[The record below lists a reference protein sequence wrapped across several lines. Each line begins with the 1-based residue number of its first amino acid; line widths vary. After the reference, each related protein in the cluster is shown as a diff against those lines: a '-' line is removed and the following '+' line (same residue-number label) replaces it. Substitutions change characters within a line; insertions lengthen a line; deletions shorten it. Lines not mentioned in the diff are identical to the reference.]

1 MEDKKMISEIM
12 IVALTIAGEAAGE
25 PLPGKV
31 MVGEVIAN
39 RAKDRGQSKKFVCLS
54 KNQFSCWNG
63 ARGKKLRRSLKSLEK
78 QNSRAWQ
85 DCKAIAREICQRGY
99 KPVSPAQYYYNP
111 SLCSPPWARSM
122 EIVASVGQHLFLKEK
137 KV

>member
-1 MEDKKMISEIM
+1 MINQIM

-25 PLPGKV
+25 PHAGKI

-39 RAKDRGQSKKFVCLS
+39 RAKDRKQSLKFVCLS

-78 QNSRAWQ
+78 QNSPAWR
-85 DCKAIAREICQRGY
+85 DCKAIAKEICKRGY

-111 SLCSPPWARSM
+111 SLCSPPWAQSM
-122 EIVASVGQHLFLKEK
+122 VLVASVGQHLFLKEK
-137 KV
+137 KI

>member
-1 MEDKKMISEIM
+1 MINEIV
-12 IVALTIAGEAAGE
+12 IVALTIAGEAVSE
-25 PLPGKV
+25 PHAGKV
-31 MVGEVIAN
+31 MVAEVIAN

-78 QNSRAWQ
+78 QNSPAWQ
-85 DCKAIAREICQRGY
+85 DCKAIAKEICKRGY

-111 SLCSPPWARSM
+111 SLCSPSWARSM
-122 EIVASVGQHLFLKEK
+122 VVVASVGQHLFLREK
-137 KV
+137 KA